1 MADTKTGNAID
12 LSSITEYAVQ
22 LTARVIDRNTDNKIF
37 PWYARLDEMLLILQN
52 DFKEAM
58 RNLVRY
64 KTLTCHTDIN
74 GRAMF
79 EFTQS
84 K

>member
-1 MADTKTGNAID
+1 MNERDRD
-12 LSSITEYAVQ
+12 LSSLTDYAAQ
-22 LTARVIDRNTDNKIF
+22 LTAYLIDRNTENKKEPF
-37 PWYARLDEMLLILQN
+37 FARLDEMLLMVQE

-58 RNLVRY
+58 RNLVRD

-79 EFTQS
+79 EFT
-84 K
+84 KPK

>member
-1 MADTKTGNAID
+1 MDKPRD
-12 LSSITEYAVQ
+12 LTPLSEYAVA
-22 LTARVIDRNTDNKIF
+22 LTAWVIERNTDNKKEPF
-37 PWYARLDEMLLILQN
+37 FARLDEMLPIVQE

-58 RNLVRY
+58 RRLVRE
-64 KTLTCHTDIN
+64 KILTYHPDLN
-74 GRAMF
+74 GRMMF

>member
-1 MADTKTGNAID
+1 MNERDRD
-12 LSSITEYAVQ
+12 LSSLTDYAVQ
-22 LTARVIDRNTDNKIF
+22 LTAYLVDRNTENKKEPF
-37 PWYARLDEMLLILQN
+37 FARLDEMLFIVQE

-58 RNLVRY
+58 RNLVRD

-79 EFTQS
+79 EFT
-84 K
+84 KPK